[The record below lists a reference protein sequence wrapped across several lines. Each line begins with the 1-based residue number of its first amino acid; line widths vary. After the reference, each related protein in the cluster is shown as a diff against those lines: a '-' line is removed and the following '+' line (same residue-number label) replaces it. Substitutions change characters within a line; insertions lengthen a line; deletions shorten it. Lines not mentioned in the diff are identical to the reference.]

1 MKIVNLALGNTY
13 NEGWGYQEN
22 LLTKW
27 QKLNGHDVTVITSR
41 MVNNKNDDGYHLI
54 DTEEYVNDL
63 GIKVIRID
71 YLHNNWAFRTLRVF
85 KDLYKTIEAEKPDFI
100 FIHNGQFLDSLK
112 VSKYLKDHPGCKAA
126 CDNHADETNSAK
138 SFFPKILHY
147 TIWNYCMNQLKKY
160 VYRFYGVLPI
170 RCDFLKKYYHLPED
184 KVELL
189 VMGVDDD
196 LIDKACTDSFEFK
209 KHYSI
214 NPNKLNIITGGK
226 IDHYKTE
233 TLNLMEAVKNNPAV
247 HLFIFG
253 SIGDEIKDRFD
264 ELLYDNMTYLGWLTQ
279 EESYAA
285 LKANDV
291 AIFPGRHSV
300 IWEQCVGLGVPLVVR
315 KWPGTTHVDIGGN
328 CIFLEKGSTEEL
340 REVIDDLL
348 NKDYLNNLKANAE
361 KENRKQFSYKN
372 IAEKSIS
379 ITY

>member
-41 MVNNKNDDGYHLI
+41 TVNNKNDDGYHLV
-54 DTEEYVNDL
+54 DTEEYTNPL

-71 YLHNNWAFRTLRVF
+71 YKHNNWAYRTLRVF
-85 KDLYKTIEAEKPDFI
+85 KNLYQTIENEKPDFI
-100 FIHNGQFLDSLK
+100 FIHNGQFLDSLE
-112 VSKYLKDHPGCKAA
+112 VCRYLKDHPNVHAS

-138 SFFPKILHY
+138 SFFPKFLHY
-147 TIWNYCMNQLKKY
+147 TIWRYCMNQLMKY
-160 VYRFYGVLPI
+160 VYKFYGVLPI
-170 RCDFLKKYYHLPED
+170 RCDFLKKYYNLPDE
-184 KVELL
+184 KVDLL

-196 LIDKACTDSFEFK
+196 LIDKAEKDAITFK
-209 KHYSI
+209 ENYHVDD
-214 NPNKLNIITGGK
+214 NKLNIITGGK

-233 TLNLMEAVKNNPAV
+233 TLNLMEVVKDNPNI

-253 SIGDEIKDRFD
+253 SIGDEIKDRFN
-264 ELLYDNMTYLGWLTQ
+264 ELLSDNMTYLGWLTQ

-285 LKANDV
+285 LKVADI

-300 IWEQCVGLGVPLVVR
+300 IWEQCVGLSIPLVVR
-315 KWPGTTHVDIGGN
+315 EWPGTKHVDIGGN
-328 CIFLEKGSTEEL
+328 CIFLENGSTNEL
-340 REVIDDLL
+340 NEVINKLL
-348 NKDYLNNLKANAE
+348 NTDYLNNLKENAK

-372 IAEKSIS
+372 IAIKSIE
-379 ITY
+379 Y